1 MTGYEYD
8 ILDRVSRVSIGV
20 LDGSGNWP
28 SSLTPVAESA
38 YDGGTVSTP
47 AIGDGHPT
55 SSTALVA
62 PSLHRTTLY
71 SYDYRGRNLVVEAPA
86 APHMAMAYDNLG
98 RTVARGVFS
107 SVPTAIDDPLADRGR
122 YEETSYSQRG
132 LPYRSALAIDTED
145 ASPEFLES
153 HSWFDATGR
162 TVGAWAPSSP
172 MRKTTYDGLGRT
184 VVSYLTDRR
193 DDPAPGASGNYAAV
207 FDAITQTAEV
217 DDDVV
222 VEQHGTRFIANVGV
236 SDFATARMRTHDAG
250 ITELGALDGAGFPAT
265 KSIATYSAAWY
276 DGALRAIRSAEF
288 GTNAAGF
295 VHSGAAPT
303 VDQSNPPEPDPA
315 TPMPLVN
322 ALAYDAHGNVEYSTD
337 PMGSVT
343 RFYRDMLRREF
354 LVVENYDPEHPIVY
368 SWFGPAQIDDVP
380 PMRWVI
386 TEGLDISEPDRNR
399 ATSFVHNGL
408 GQVVRQAAYLVEEVP
423 DASPIIRMQE
433 TAYIYDAARL
443 QSSDIASND
452 LLAEI
457 HYPDTQRIPIGAP
470 TKPQPVMFDYNRQSE
485 VVSLRDANTTQHV
498 YSRDILG
505 RVTLDK
511 ATVSTAIAAFQ
522 VDSRVNAIATG
533 YDDLGRV
540 ENVRSFSDHGGGS
553 EAIVNGAAFARDQLW
568 RVLSIA
574 QEHDGAVTGNSTA
587 VSYTYETAP
596 INSGN
601 IARQTALVYPDS
613 WTLTTGYGALG
624 SVDDRISRAAS
635 LFDQAASP
643 VDYAAYSYIGLST
656 PAIVDYTIPDF
667 KLTRFHA
674 DNGATNS
681 GSYPGL
687 DRYGRVAR
695 QMWVDDDFAVNSS
708 SSAVPNKPPIV
719 STAYTYDNT
728 SNRIGAF
735 DARPNSTQPLSNM
748 YSYDGLHRLID
759 ARRGAWTGG
768 LATPSVSQLKGS
780 QNWALDPLGNWNSVG
795 TDVDGAS
802 GIASDETETRDHRDP
817 SLAPPVN
824 QVNELFKRKLAAAT
838 GGGKVNLDYDFAG
851 NLLRQGLQSG
861 GALKY
866 THDAWNRLVKVEFEE
881 DEAALHP
888 RAEYEYNGV
897 NWRTV
902 ERTDTNT
909 TDATH
914 ALDEMRVM
922 LYDASWRLLE
932 SRIDND
938 YDPESEAPD
947 FEEFTQ
953 HVWGLRYIDDIVATR
968 RDLDPAEDNGHEV
981 KMFHATDAQ
990 CSSVAVLL
998 DNGALLER
1006 VAYSAYGV
1014 ARHQWPADASGDG
1027 AVNSVD
1033 LTIVLNAF
1041 GGITSASYKSEAD
1054 FNRDGTVNSA
1064 DLSQVLGFAAALPEG
1079 TLSSVGVSNRVGYCG
1094 YQFAPEPA
1102 TYLARNRWY
1111 EPPLGRWIERD
1122 PLGYV
1127 DGMNLNLSFLASPV
1141 SVFDPTGL
1149 SVVESLLSSL
1159 RDANWRGCKDF
1170 EFDLGSIIDRL
1181 TGGATVDGIENK
1193 LVRCTVS

>member
-1 MTGYEYD
+1 M
-8 ILDRVSRVSIGV
+8 
-20 LDGSGNWP
+20 
-28 SSLTPVAESA
+28 
-38 YDGGTVSTP
+38 
-47 AIGDGHPT
+47 
-55 SSTALVA
+55 
-62 PSLHRTTLY
+62 
-71 SYDYRGRNLVVEAPA
+71 
-86 APHMAMAYDNLG
+86 
-98 RTVARGVFS
+98 
-107 SVPTAIDDPLADRGR
+107 
-122 YEETSYSQRG
+122 
-132 LPYRSALAIDTED
+132 
-145 ASPEFLES
+145 
-153 HSWFDATGR
+153 WFR
-162 TVGAWAPSSP
+162 
-172 MRKTTYDGLGRT
+172 
-184 VVSYLTDRR
+184 
-193 DDPAPGASGNYAAV
+193 
-207 FDAITQTAEV
+207 
-217 DDDVV
+217 
-222 VEQHGTRFIANVGV
+222 HG
-236 SDFATARMRTHDAG
+236 
-250 ITELGALDGAGFPAT
+250 
-265 KSIATYSAAWY
+265 
-276 DGALRAIRSAEF
+276 
-288 GTNAAGF
+288 
-295 VHSGAAPT
+295 
-303 VDQSNPPEPDPA
+303 
-315 TPMPLVN
+315 
-322 ALAYDAHGNVEYSTD
+322 
-337 PMGSVT
+337 
-343 RFYRDMLRREF
+343 
-354 LVVENYDPEHPIVY
+354 
-368 SWFGPAQIDDVP
+368 
-380 PMRWVI
+380 
-386 TEGLDISEPDRNR
+386 
-399 ATSFVHNGL
+399 
-408 GQVVRQAAYLVEEVP
+408 
-423 DASPIIRMQE
+423 
-433 TAYIYDAARL
+433 
-443 QSSDIASND
+443 
-452 LLAEI
+452 
-457 HYPDTQRIPIGAP
+457 
-470 TKPQPVMFDYNRQSE
+470 
-485 VVSLRDANTTQHV
+485 
-498 YSRDILG
+498 SRDTPTHWTHG
-505 RVTLDK
+505 VH
-511 ATVSTAIAAFQ
+511 AAIAAFQ
-522 VDSRVNAIATG
+522 VDSRVNAIATA

-540 ENVRSFSDHGGGS
+540 ERVRSYTDHGGGS
-553 EAIVNGAAFARDQLW
+553 EAIVNEAVFARDQLW

-728 SNRIGAF
+728 SNRSGAF

-902 ERTDTNT
+902 TRADTNT

-914 ALDEMRVM
+914 ELDEMRVM

-932 SRIDND
+932 SRIDSD

-1006 VAYSAYGV
+1006 IAYSVYGV
-1014 ARHQWPADASGDG
+1014 ARLQWPADASGDG

-1079 TLSSVGVSNRVGYCG
+1079 TLSSAGVSNRVGYCG
-1094 YQFAPEPA
+1094 YQFAPETA
-1102 TYLARNRWY
+1102 TYLARNRWH

-1122 PLGYV
+1122 PAGYV
-1127 DGMNLNLSFLASPV
+1127 DGM
-1141 SVFDPTGL
+1141 GL
-1149 SVVESLLSSL
+1149 YEYV
-1159 RDANWRGCKDF
+1159 
-1170 EFDLGSIIDRL
+1170 
-1181 TGGATVDGIENK
+1181 GGGPIVAVDSYGEE
-1193 LVRCTVS
+1193 